1 MEYPME
7 YRNIPWKI
15 VWNIVWNI
23 EMFNAKSYGTSYG
36 ISYGISKYSNGISEN
51 CKIVSSALAA
61 EFNSLFFDSFPPT
74 AVIGGL
80 SAPCT
85 SADPLDSTPS
95 CLVPTRV
102 QKIEKTAQTPS
113 QLKSIKILGKSQKSN

>member
-1 MEYPME
+1 MNLKDTFIASLVP
-7 YRNIPWKI
+7 IFLGFGF
-15 VWNIVWNI
+15 V
-23 EMFNAKSYGTSYG
+23 
-36 ISYGISKYSNGISEN
+36 ISKP
-51 CKIVSSALAA
+51 A
-61 EFNSLFFDSFPPT
+61 FDSFPPI

-102 QKIEKTAQTPS
+102 QQIEKTTQTPS
-113 QLKSIKILGKSQKSN
+113 QLKSIKILGKSQKSS